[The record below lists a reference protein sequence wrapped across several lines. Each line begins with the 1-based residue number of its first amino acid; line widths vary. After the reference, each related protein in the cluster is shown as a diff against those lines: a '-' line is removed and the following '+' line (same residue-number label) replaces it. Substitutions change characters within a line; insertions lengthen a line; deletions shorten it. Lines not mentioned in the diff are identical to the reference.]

1 MVRRPWWDEY
11 FEVTKRG
18 STFWTEVL
26 GGLTTFLVSA
36 YIIFVNPAILSF
48 SGIKDLQPLGVPFG
62 PALAVT
68 CLTAGVMTLVMALYA
83 KYPFMMAPGM
93 GLNAVVAYTLIVQMK
108 LTWQEAMGVILLE
121 GVFITVLVLTGFR
134 QAVMEAIPMSLKRS
148 IAVGIG
154 LFIAFIGFVN
164 CGFVVL
170 GVPSAPVALGKVAT
184 PMMAVAVVGFLA
196 MAGLEARKVKGSLL
210 WGILFSTVFAIAL
223 NSWLGGTVYADL
235 PGVAVVPSQWVS
247 TPDFSNLGQGLNL
260 GVFAKVGLV
269 SALLTIFSIGL
280 SDFFDTMGT
289 LVGVGEQAGFLSDRD
304 NYPPSATW
312 RLLLTDSLGAVFGG
326 FAGASSNTTYIE
338 SGAGVSE
345 GARTGLASVVT
356 GVLFLLCMVL
366 APVAGV
372 IPPQATGPALI
383 IVGWIMLR
391 ANISEIVKSI
401 PADPGDAIV
410 EGLPILMTMLVMPIT
425 YSITNGIGVGF
436 VTYVVLK
443 TFKGQARQ
451 VHWMMWLVSAA
462 FVLYFI
468 TR

>member
-1 MVRRPWWDEY
+1 
-11 FEVTKRG
+11 
-18 STFWTEVL
+18 
-26 GGLTTFLVSA
+26 
-36 YIIFVNPAILSF
+36 
-48 SGIKDLQPLGVPFG
+48 
-62 PALAVT
+62 
-68 CLTAGVMTLVMALYA
+68 
-83 KYPFMMAPGM
+83 
-93 GLNAVVAYTLIVQMK
+93 
-108 LTWQEAMGVILLE
+108 
-121 GVFITVLVLTGFR
+121 
-134 QAVMEAIPMSLKRS
+134 
-148 IAVGIG
+148 
-154 LFIAFIGFVN
+154 
-164 CGFVVL
+164 
-170 GVPSAPVALGKVAT
+170 
-184 PMMAVAVVGFLA
+184 
-196 MAGLEARKVKGSLL
+196 
-210 WGILFSTVFAIAL
+210 
-223 NSWLGGTVYADL
+223 L